1 MPRRSGQPVHA
12 PGSGAGPAGRCGTL
26 AGVSTLS
33 DLLAE
38 HTTLTPADVTHLQRL
53 VGEWQLLAD
62 ISFAD
67 LLLWVPVDD
76 RFLCVAQVRP
86 TTGPT
91 AHQDDMVGAI
101 AVGQAAYALDVAMAE
116 ERIFREADP
125 DWQEGVPVRR
135 EALPVRH
142 RDRTIA
148 LLGRDTNL
156 SPARSPSQL
165 ELAYLH
171 SAADLCQMVAD
182 GTFPPPGQQVE
193 PHSGPRAG
201 DGLLRL
207 AAAILN
213 DLGTR
218 LLIHQPSYSMLNRW
232 IEQDADGVVVY
243 ASPNA
248 LSAYRRMGVAGNL
261 LDTRL
266 ATLTR
271 SLVTDPFDGAEI
283 AERINLA
290 LAGESPLRMEIEA
303 RGATVLFRTLPLRP
317 RGEALGALVLLRDM
331 TEVRTRDRQ
340 LMSKDAT
347 IREIH
352 HRVKNNLQTVAAL
365 LRLQA
370 RRMGVPE
377 ARAALEES
385 VRRVISIALVHE
397 TLSLSLDERVDFDGI
412 VDRLVGMVGDVAVA
426 ESKVTLYREGSFG
439 VLPADVATPLV
450 MVLTELMQN
459 AVEHAYARGQSG
471 DVAVVA
477 HRTGRWLDVTVRD
490 DGRGLPEGFVL
501 ESSDRLGLQIV
512 RTLVAAELRGSLE
525 LVPRPTGG
533 TEAVIRVPMTRR
545 TEH

>member
-207 AAAILN
+207 
-213 DLGTR
+213 
-218 LLIHQPSYSMLNRW
+218 
-232 IEQDADGVVVY
+232 DADGVVVY